1 MDEFN
6 TFASPNC
13 HNFVWGSKHFVHNG
27 MNMIDSIIALKD
39 HLGFKYIYGNIFLGQ
54 SKNVLLSLKYQYLLQ
69 KMF

>member
-1 MDEFN
+1 
-6 TFASPNC
+6 
-13 HNFVWGSKHFVHNG
+13 